1 MATVKAAPVSVL
13 IVNNDAAVRDMLMKL
28 FSEEGYHV
36 VLAGTGAEAIKIVTN
51 SSVDYAILDQLL
63 PDFSG
68 VELKRRLFKISPKTH
83 VVVMSSFTMIRSSD
97 DVLRFGFSD
106 FIIDKEELLE
116 LLHKGVA
123 PTPSVVVPAP
133 VDEEKKAERLKKCL
147 IDTIDVLVGLQ
158 EINDPFF
165 GGNSHITMEYA
176 RAVAEEMKLPPEA
189 VDEIVV
195 SALLR
200 DIGRVGIK
208 NEILQGR
215 RKISDSE
222 YKTLQG
228 HCENGAKIIEQI
240 DFPWK
245 IRPIIIHHHERYD
258 GKGYPSGLKGRE
270 IPIGSRIL
278 SVVDA
283 FAAMTAHRPYRTCNL
298 TKEEAIHELH
308 KNVGTQFDPEVV
320 EVFSSVINRKYFYRG
335 MGPKPKIMMVG
346 NEIDYLTL
354 IKLRLVNDGF
364 DVLAYDNAKDVLEN
378 IEKTAPDLIIS
389 DTIMPEVNGIEMFR
403 KIRELAAP
411 FGETPVVFVSG
422 KDDPESKIEALHLGA
437 EDFLVKP
444 VDFSVLAARIRNI
457 IRRDTKWRKGGD
469 AGAAIAATGVVGD
482 LKNLGIPE
490 IVQTLHLGLKTACV
504 SIKGPIGEGRIFFE
518 NGRIRHAER
527 GSLSGESA
535 FYEMLRWQEGPFTI
549 AHGQSTKLRT
559 IEMDEMQL
567 MMEGLRRIDE
577 EKKEEVPSA

>member
-1 MATVKAAPVSVL
+1 MLPPKASPMSVL
-13 IVNNDAAVRDMLMKL
+13 IVNNDAAVRDMMMRL

-36 VLAGTGAEAIKIVTN
+36 VLAGKGAEAIKIVTN
-51 SSVDYAILDQLL
+51 SSVDYALIDQLL

-68 VELKRRLFKISPKTH
+68 VELKRRLLKLSPDTH
-83 VVVMSSFTMIRSSD
+83 AVVLSSFTTIRSSD

-106 FIIDKEELLE
+106 FILDQKELLG
-116 LLHKGVA
+116 LLQKGIVK
-123 PTPSVVVPAP
+123 PSAASTPAP
-133 VDEEKKAERLKKCL
+133 ADDDRLLRLKKCL

-176 RAVAEEMKLPPEA
+176 RSVAEEMKLSQDN

-195 SALLR
+195 AALLR

-208 NEILQGR
+208 NEIIQGR

-270 IPIGSRIL
+270 IPIGARIL

-283 FAAMTAHRPYRTCNL
+283 FAAMTAHRPYRSRNL

-320 EVFSSVINRKYFYRG
+320 EVFSSVVDRKFFYRG
-335 MGPKPKIMMVG
+335 MGPKPMIMMVG

-364 DVLAYDNAKDVLEN
+364 DVLAYDNAKDLLEN
-378 IEKTAPDLIIS
+378 VEKSTPDLIIS
-389 DTIMPEVNGIEMFR
+389 ETNLPDMSGVEMFR
-403 KIRELAAP
+403 NVRDLPTP
-411 FGETPVVFVSG
+411 FGETPVIFISG
-422 KDDPESKIEALHLGA
+422 QDDPESKIEVLHLGA
-437 EDFLVKP
+437 EDFLVRP

-457 IRRDTKWRKGGD
+457 IRRDTKWRKGSVGSV
-469 AGAAIAATGVVGD
+469 AATGVVGD

-527 GSLSGESA
+527 GSTSGEAA

-549 AHGQSTKLRT
+549 AHGQTTKLRT

-567 MMEGLRRIDE
+567 MMEGMRRLDE
-577 EKKEEVPSA
+577 ETKEESS

>member
-1 MATVKAAPVSVL
+1 MGTAKLTPMSVL
-13 IVNNDAAVRDMLMKL
+13 IVNNDPAVRDMLMKL

-51 SSVDYAILDQLL
+51 SLVDCAIVDQLL

-68 VELKRRLFKISPKTH
+68 VELKRRLLKVSQRTH
-83 VVVMSSFTMIRSSD
+83 VMVLSSFTTIRSSD

-106 FIIDKEELLE
+106 FILDQKELLE
-116 LLHKGVA
+116 ILQKGIIPP
-123 PTPSVVVPAP
+123 PTAAVSASAG
-133 VDEEKKAERLKKCL
+133 EEKCERLKKCL

-176 RAVAEEMKLPPEA
+176 RSVAEEMKLPQET

-195 SALLR
+195 GALLR

-222 YKTLQG
+222 YKTLQS

-283 FAAMTAHRPYRTCNL
+283 FAAMTAHRPYRSRNL

-320 EVFSSVINRKYFYRG
+320 EVFSSVVNRKFFYRG
-335 MGPKPKIMMVG
+335 MGPKPKIMMAG
-346 NEIDYLTL
+346 SEIDYLTL

-364 DVLAYDNAKDVLEN
+364 DVLAYDNGKDVLESV
-378 IEKTAPDLIIS
+378 EKTAPDLIIA
-389 DTIMPEVNGIEMFR
+389 DTIMPEMNGIEVFR
-403 KIRELAAP
+403 KIRELPAP
-411 FGETPVVFVSG
+411 FGETPVVFISS

-457 IRRDTKWRKGGD
+457 IRRDTKWRKGG
-469 AGAAIAATGVVGD
+469 GAAIAATGVVGD
-482 LKNLGIPE
+482 LKNLGIPD

-527 GSLSGESA
+527 GSLSGEAA

-577 EKKEEVPSA
+577 EKKEEPPE